1 MLLNLPAS
9 HAVHDTPLG
18 PHQPAL
24 QVQAAKAVLCAGEL
38 DFAGHDKQVDEPV
51 VCEYVPLSHTL
62 QTASP
67 LTVLYLP
74 ASHAVQTPPLLPQ
87 YPTLQEQLV
96 FDTLP
101 RGAFEFSGH
110 AEHTR
115 CDCFVH
121 AAAWKNPAVQFE
133 QSGSGITGSTT
144 KVVRCVH
151 MHVTCVELMRCA
163 EQPSGRYELLA
174 SSQ

>member
-1 MLLNLPAS
+1 
-9 HAVHDTPLG
+9 
-18 PHQPAL
+18 L
-24 QVQAAKAVLCAGEL
+24 QVQAAKAMLCAGEL
-38 DFAGHDKQVDEPV
+38 EFAGHVIQVDEPV
-51 VCEYVPLSHTL
+51 VPEYVPILQTL
-62 QTASP
+62 QTSSP
-67 LTVLYLP
+67 LTFLYLP
-74 ASHAVQTPPLLPQ
+74 ASHAVQAPLLLRQ

-101 RGAFEFSGH
+101 RGEFEFSGH
-110 AEHTR
+110 GSHTR
-115 CDCFVH
+115 CDFVVH